1 METDAGSDEPGGA
14 SPPLRGLD
22 HVYYWVTDMDRSA
35 RFYGD
40 VLGLA
45 PVRRDGDE
53 WAEFDAGSARLALH
67 LARGAG
73 QGAGGGATA
82 VFRVADLD
90 AAKVAL
96 AARGV
101 EFGHEGEVKGF
112 ARFASFADP
121 DGNTLQVIEYESAPG
136 R

>member
-1 METDAGSDEPGGA
+1 MQPEPGDRAPSGA
-14 SPPLRGLD
+14 SPLRGLD

-35 RFYGD
+35 RFYGE

-45 PVRRDGDE
+45 LMRRDGDQ
-53 WAEFDAGSARLALH
+53 WAEFDAGSTRLALH
-67 LARGAG
+67 AYMPG
-73 QGAGGGATA
+73 QGHVAGGATV
-82 VFRVADLD
+82 VFQVGDLD
-90 AAKVAL
+90 AAKLAL
-96 AARGV
+96 SSRGV

-121 DGNTLQVIEYESAPG
+121 DGNTLQIIEYASGAG